1 MRTAKQP
8 TKEQIMEEA
17 FEWIL
22 GYLSVTTFDAVK
34 AVRCVYNYLC
44 WCLLS
49 ADVCFTDSD
58 VKDFIYERSS
68 FMFGRYGEQ
77 KILCAVHA
85 LKEGM
90 LPEAEEEEE

>member
-17 FEWIL
+17 FEWIR

-58 VKDFIYERSS
+58 VKDFIYERSRRDQAACS
-68 FMFGRYGEQ
+68 
-77 KILCAVHA
+77 AVTGSRRPFA
-85 LKEGM
+85 PSM
-90 LPEAEEEEE
+90 R